1 MTALRALAEL
11 FVQGTPVD
19 WTKTLP
25 GVSPRQV
32 PLPTY
37 AFQRERYWLPS
48 SARHG
53 SGDGVL
59 DAGFWDV
66 VERGDAEELSRVLEV
81 SGDASLGE
89 MVPALASWRRGQRE
103 RSEVE
108 GWRYRAVWRPVGAGS
123 GAGLG
128 LSGRWLVVVPSGG
141 GERNVICEV
150 LAALSAAGAEVVPV
164 EVGADADRNTL
175 AGRLREVA
183 EEVVGAVSL
192 LALGDGEEEA
202 AVAAPVTDALVL
214 VQALGDAGVGAP
226 LWCVTRGAVSVGG
239 VEQVVSVAQAGV
251 WGLGRVVGLEQPGR
265 WGGLLDLPDVVDAAA
280 VERLV
285 AVLAGGFP
293 AEDQVAVRAAGVF
306 VRRMVP
312 APVQAKAAS
321 SGAWRAGGTVLVT
334 GGTGGLGAEVA
345 RWLAG
350 EGVGRL
356 LLVSRRGVEAPGAAE
371 LLAELAELG
380 CAASA
385 VACDVSDRAALAGVL
400 AGVPAE
406 FPLCGVVHAA
416 GVLDDGVVEALSPE
430 RFVGVW
436 GAKVDAAVYLDE
448 LTAGLV
454 EPLSLFVA
462 FSSVAGSWGG
472 EGQGNYAAA
481 NAALEAL
488 VEQRRARGL
497 VGSCV
502 AWGPWADAGMAAD
515 EAVAGRMRRLG
526 VKPMQPSRA
535 LAVLGQVVAAD
546 EGSLT
551 VVEVDWERFLPT
563 FTGSRRNALFDEIP
577 QVQAVRKAE
586 PAAGAGSE
594 HLRARLSGQSESDQR
609 ALLLALVREQAAL
622 VLGHA
627 SAEMVVP
634 GRAFKD
640 LGFDSLSAV
649 QFRNRVNAVT
659 GLATPSSLVF
669 DYPTPKELAGYLW
682 GELAGV
688 VDAAAQLPVRPLSVA
703 DDPVVIVGMA
713 CRFPGGVGSPG
724 ELWDLVVSG
733 ADAVSGFPVDR
744 GWDLDGLY
752 HPDPENHGTSYT
764 RHGAFLSDVAGFDAG
779 FFGISPR
786 EALAMDPQQRLLL
799 ETCWEA
805 LEDAGIDPASL
816 RGGRGG
822 VFMGTNGQDY
832 ASLLLKTPEP
842 AEGYLGTGNSAS
854 VMSGRIA
861 YTLGLEGPAVTVDTA
876 CSASLVALH
885 LAVQALRSGECDVA
899 LAGGVTVM
907 SSPLS
912 FVEFSRQRGLAVDG
926 RCKAFGAGADGTGWG
941 EGAGVLL
948 VERLSDAE
956 RLGHRVLAVVR
967 GSAVNQDGA
976 SNGLTAPNG
985 PSQQRVIRQALAA
998 AGVSAAEVDAVEAH
1012 GTGTRLGDPIEAQAL
1027 LATYGKERS
1036 ADRPLWLGAVKSNIG
1051 HTQAAAGVAG
1061 VIKMVQAMRHGVLP
1075 ATLHA
1080 EEPTDQ
1086 VDWSSGTVQ
1095 LLTQAREWPEGDR
1108 PRRVGVSAF
1117 GVSGTNAHVI
1127 LEQVSE
1133 PEFDGVAGS
1142 ETSGPVAW
1150 VVSAR
1155 SEVAL
1160 REQAVRLGQR
1170 VEADGLLD
1178 LADVGFSLAS
1188 GRSVFEHR
1196 AVVVGDGRADLVA
1209 GLGAVA
1215 SGSDVPGVVR
1225 GVAGAEVPDV
1235 AVLFSGQ
1242 GAQRLGMGRGLYE
1255 AFPVF
1260 AGAWDAVCEVLDPLL
1275 GAPLTSVVWAP
1286 ESDGGGLLDRTVWAQ
1301 AGLFAF
1307 EVAA

>member
-1 MTALRALAEL
+1 MYSDGSFPLRVRWEGA
-11 FVQGTPVD
+11 VGRP
-19 WTKTLP
+19 P
-25 GVSPRQV
+25 G
-32 PLPTY
+32 PL
-37 AFQRERYWLPS
+37 ES
-48 SARHG
+48 
-53 SGDGVL
+53 
-59 DAGFWDV
+59 
-66 VERGDAEELSRVLEV
+66 
-81 SGDASLGE
+81 
-89 MVPALASWRRGQRE
+89 
-103 RSEVE
+103 
-108 GWRYRAVWRPVGAGS
+108 
-123 GAGLG
+123 
-128 LSGRWLVVVPSGG
+128 
-141 GERNVICEV
+141 
-150 LAALSAAGAEVVPV
+150 AGAE
-164 EVGADADRNTL
+164 
-175 AGRLREVA
+175 
-183 EEVVGAVSL
+183 
-192 LALGDGEEEA
+192 
-202 AVAAPVTDALVL
+202 
-214 VQALGDAGVGAP
+214 QGAP
-226 LWCVTRGAVSVGG
+226 GLRADDAVDL
-239 VEQVVSVAQAGV
+239 QVV
-251 WGLGRVVGLEQPGR
+251 
-265 WGGLLDLPDVVDAAA
+265 
-280 VERLV
+280 
-285 AVLAGGFP
+285 
-293 AEDQVAVRAAGVF
+293 
-306 VRRMVP
+306 
-312 APVQAKAAS
+312 
-321 SGAWRAGGTVLVT
+321 
-334 GGTGGLGAEVA
+334 
-345 RWLAG
+345 
-350 EGVGRL
+350 L
-356 LLVSRRGVEAPGAAE
+356 LLEVDHRR
-371 LLAELAELG
+371 L
-380 CAASA
+380 
-385 VACDVSDRAALAGVL
+385 
-400 AGVPAE
+400 
-406 FPLCGVVHAA
+406 
-416 GVLDDGVVEALSPE
+416 
-430 RFVGVW
+430 
-436 GAKVDAAVYLDE
+436 
-448 LTAGLV
+448 
-454 EPLSLFVA
+454 
-462 FSSVAGSWGG
+462 
-472 EGQGNYAAA
+472 YAAA

-1307 EVAA
+1307 EVAAFRLVESDRPPATPAPPSEAGQCRTTSRPDPTAHPHAEWRAARRAASPPPS

>member
-1 MTALRALAEL
+1 
-11 FVQGTPVD
+11 
-19 WTKTLP
+19 
-25 GVSPRQV
+25 
-32 PLPTY
+32 
-37 AFQRERYWLPS
+37 
-48 SARHG
+48 
-53 SGDGVL
+53 
-59 DAGFWDV
+59 
-66 VERGDAEELSRVLEV
+66 
-81 SGDASLGE
+81 
-89 MVPALASWRRGQRE
+89 
-103 RSEVE
+103 
-108 GWRYRAVWRPVGAGS
+108 
-123 GAGLG
+123 
-128 LSGRWLVVVPSGG
+128 
-141 GERNVICEV
+141 
-150 LAALSAAGAEVVPV
+150 
-164 EVGADADRNTL
+164 
-175 AGRLREVA
+175 
-183 EEVVGAVSL
+183 
-192 LALGDGEEEA
+192 
-202 AVAAPVTDALVL
+202 
-214 VQALGDAGVGAP
+214 
-226 LWCVTRGAVSVGG
+226 
-239 VEQVVSVAQAGV
+239 
-251 WGLGRVVGLEQPGR
+251 
-265 WGGLLDLPDVVDAAA
+265 
-280 VERLV
+280 
-285 AVLAGGFP
+285 
-293 AEDQVAVRAAGVF
+293 
-306 VRRMVP
+306 
-312 APVQAKAAS
+312 
-321 SGAWRAGGTVLVT
+321 
-334 GGTGGLGAEVA
+334 
-345 RWLAG
+345 
-350 EGVGRL
+350 
-356 LLVSRRGVEAPGAAE
+356 
-371 LLAELAELG
+371 
-380 CAASA
+380 
-385 VACDVSDRAALAGVL
+385 
-400 AGVPAE
+400 AE

-430 RFVGVW
+430 RFAGVW
-436 GAKVDAAVYLDE
+436 GAKVDAAVHLDE

-488 VEQRRARGL
+488 VERRRARGL

-502 AWGPWADAGMAAD
+502 AWGPWAGVGMAAD
-515 EAVAGRMRRLG
+515 EAVVGRLHRMG
-526 VKPMQPSRA
+526 TKPMRA
-535 LAVLGQVVAAD
+535 SDAMRELGRVIAED
-546 EGSLT
+546 EGLLT
-551 VVEVDWERFLPT
+551 VLAVDWERLLLT
-563 FTGSRRNALFDEIP
+563 FTGSRPSALFDEIP
-577 QVQAVRKAE
+577 QVQVVRRVD
-586 PAAGAGSE
+586 PASGAGAGSE
-594 HLRARLSGQSESDQR
+594 GLRARLAGLSESDQR
-609 ALLLALVREQAAL
+609 GLLLALVREQAAL

-627 SAEMVVP
+627 SSQAVMP

-659 GLATPSSLVF
+659 GLATPPSLVF
-669 DYPTPKELAGYLW
+669 DYPTPNELAGYVW

-688 VDAAAQLPVRPLSVA
+688 VDAAAQLPVRTVSVA

-744 GWDLDGLY
+744 GWDLEGLFD
-752 HPDPENHGTSYT
+752 PDPENHGTSYT

-832 ASLLLKTPEP
+832 ASLLEHTSDG
-842 AEGYLGTGNSAS
+842 AEGYAGIGNAAS

-885 LAVQALRSGECDVA
+885 WAVQALRSGECDVA

-907 SSPLS
+907 STPGV

-985 PSQQRVIRQALAA
+985 PSQQRVIRQALAV
-998 AGVSAAEVDAVEAH
+998 AGLSAAEVDAVEAH

-1027 LATYGKERS
+1027 LATYGQGRPEG
-1036 ADRPLWLGAVKSNIG
+1036 RPLWLGSVKSNIG

-1080 EEPTDQ
+1080 EERTDQ
-1086 VDWSSGTVQ
+1086 VDWSSGSVE
-1095 LLTQAREWPEGDR
+1095 LLSHAREWPEADR

-1127 LEQVSE
+1127 LEQAPQSVDE
-1133 PEFDGVAGS
+1133 EGPEAEESG
-1142 ETSGPVAW
+1142 SGPVAW
-1150 VVSAR
+1150 VVSGR
-1155 SEVAL
+1155 SESAL
-1160 REQAVRLGQR
+1160 RGQAVRLGQR
-1170 VEADGLLD
+1170 VEADEALD
-1178 LADVGFSLAS
+1178 LVDVGFSLAA

-1196 AVVVGDGRADLVA
+1196 VVVTGR
-1209 GLGAVA
+1209 
-1215 SGSDVPGVVR
+1215 
-1225 GVAGAEVPDV
+1225 
-1235 AVLFSGQ
+1235 
-1242 GAQRLGMGRGLYE
+1242 
-1255 AFPVF
+1255 
-1260 AGAWDAVCEVLDPLL
+1260 
-1275 GAPLTSVVWAP
+1275 
-1286 ESDGGGLLDRTVWAQ
+1286 
-1301 AGLFAF
+1301 
-1307 EVAA
+1307 